1 MLNTVNIVDTTF
13 ETTTKQLYV
22 RTKRKMFQ
30 YSCRRMIYIKIPNR
44 RYRYRLQLENA
55 IEKSITKQAFC
66 NYGDHTFTLCIVYK
80 KFDFFSFFLRVCVNI
95 RKNCLLCAV
104 NRQSCIPFEQYSVF
118 FFFFMCV
125 WICDKIHKK
134 KYRAM
139 NRESSSTFDIF
150 EDADIDKK
158 KNEKKKR
165 EKEIKRRNKKK
176 GKYLIRYFYFSPH
189 ACIYVQKGRATMISR
204 HFYKLLDGMIFLR
217 S

>member
-118 FFFFMCV
+118 FLFFMCV

-158 KNEKKKR
+158 KNEKKKKR
-165 EKEIKRRNKKK
+165 ERNKKTK
-176 GKYLIRYFYFSPH
+176 QKKKENILYDTFIFHLTHVYTYKKEERRWYL
-189 ACIYVQKGRATMISR
+189 V
-204 HFYKLLDGMIFLR
+204 IFT
-217 S
+217 SY

>member
-118 FFFFMCV
+118 FFFLCV
-125 WICDKIHKK
+125 CGSVTKFIKKNIERWIENHH
-134 KYRAM
+134 RH
-139 NRESSSTFDIF
+139 STFSRTLTSI
-150 EDADIDKK
+150 KRK
-158 KNEKKKR
+158 MKKKKR
-165 EKEIKRRNKKK
+165 ERNKKTK
-176 GKYLIRYFYFSPH
+176 QKKKENILYDTFIFHLTYVYTYKKEERRWYL
-189 ACIYVQKGRATMISR
+189 V
-204 HFYKLLDGMIFLR
+204 IFT
-217 S
+217 SY

>member
-1 MLNTVNIVDTTF
+1 
-13 ETTTKQLYV
+13 
-22 RTKRKMFQ
+22 
-30 YSCRRMIYIKIPNR
+30 
-44 RYRYRLQLENA
+44 
-55 IEKSITKQAFC
+55 
-66 NYGDHTFTLCIVYK
+66 
-80 KFDFFSFFLRVCVNI
+80 
-95 RKNCLLCAV
+95 
-104 NRQSCIPFEQYSVF
+104 
-118 FFFFMCV
+118 
-125 WICDKIHKK
+125 
-134 KYRAM
+134 M

-165 EKEIKRRNKKK
+165 ERNKKTKQKKK

>member
-118 FFFFMCV
+118 FFFFFMCV

-158 KNEKKKR
+158 KNEKKKER
-165 EKEIKRRNKKK
+165 KK
-176 GKYLIRYFYFSPH
+176 
-189 ACIYVQKGRATMISR
+189 
-204 HFYKLLDGMIFLR
+204 
-217 S
+217 

>member
-118 FFFFMCV
+118 FFFFLCV
-125 WICDKIHKK
+125 CGSVTKFIKKNIERWIENHH
-134 KYRAM
+134 RH
-139 NRESSSTFDIF
+139 STFSRTLTSI
-150 EDADIDKK
+150 KRK
-158 KNEKKKR
+158 MKKKR

-176 GKYLIRYFYFSPH
+176 RKISYTILLFFTSRMYIRTKRKSDDDISSFL
-189 ACIYVQKGRATMISR
+189 QATR
-204 HFYKLLDGMIFLR
+204 WNDFFT
-217 S
+217 

>member
-118 FFFFMCV
+118 FLFFMCV

-165 EKEIKRRNKKK
+165 ERNKKTK
-176 GKYLIRYFYFSPH
+176 
-189 ACIYVQKGRATMISR
+189 QKKKENILYDTFIF
-204 HFYKLLDGMIFLR
+204 HLTHVYTYKKEER
-217 S
+217 R

>member
-118 FFFFMCV
+118 FLFFMCV

-158 KNEKKKR
+158 KNEKKKKR
-165 EKEIKRRNKKK
+165 ERNKKTK
-176 GKYLIRYFYFSPH
+176 
-189 ACIYVQKGRATMISR
+189 QKKKENILYDTFIF
-204 HFYKLLDGMIFLR
+204 HLTHVYTYKKEER
-217 S
+217 R

>member
-118 FFFFMCV
+118 FFFFLCV
-125 WICDKIHKK
+125 CGSVTKFIKKNIERWIENHH
-134 KYRAM
+134 RH
-139 NRESSSTFDIF
+139 STFSRTLTSI
-150 EDADIDKK
+150 KRK
-158 KNEKKKR
+158 MKKKKR
-165 EKEIKRRNKKK
+165 ERNKKTK
-176 GKYLIRYFYFSPH
+176 QKKKENILYDTFIFHLTHVYTYKKEERRWYL
-189 ACIYVQKGRATMISR
+189 V
-204 HFYKLLDGMIFLR
+204 IFT
-217 S
+217 SY